1 MLWLV
6 IGLLAYVLLPWYA
19 IQDTAWYSVLPQV
32 FGGAETASGLVQV
45 LVHGRVWLALGLLGL
60 GLAAIGLAVPAGKP
74 QSTWLLAGGLV
85 GFLGLLSS
93 GFMIGA
99 RGWSFAILNA
109 QFGELS
115 VNQYGIGMGAFI
127 ALLSLV
133 MLTAFGVA
141 RRGYFKG
148 DLFIAASVL
157 GCSVLLLLFIAF
169 PVTKALYG
177 AFLNEDGHWALS
189 AIFERIGNER
199 VWGLSCLS
207 GGVRC
212 GVAWNTL
219 FLALLTATGTVIMG
233 TMMALLAERSAGPRV
248 QTPLRVV
255 ALLPIITPPFVV
267 GLGLILLFGRAGV
280 VNQFLEW
287 AFDMPP
293 TRWFYGL
300 FGIWIAQLFAF
311 TPIAFMIMRGVVQ
324 GVAPSMEE
332 AAQTLR
338 ASRSK
343 TFFTVTLPLLKPGLA
358 NAFLVGFIE
367 SIADFG
373 NPIVVGGQYSVLS
386 TDIFFA
392 IVGAQYDQGKAA
404 SLAWILTL
412 FALAVFAL
420 QRGLLGKQNY
430 TTVSGKGDAGIPM
443 ALPDGV
449 RRVLNMVVYPWL
461 AFTVVVYLF
470 AFAGGFVQT
479 WGRDYTLTFAHFKTA
494 FGLEWGQFGLV
505 WAGTAWNSF
514 FTTVKLAGLAAP
526 MTAAVGLLIAYLLAR
541 TEFRGQGWFEFVAL
555 LAFAIPGTVL
565 GVSYILA
572 FNVPPVELTGTG
584 LIIVLSFMF
593 RNLPVGVRAGTAA
606 FKQLDRSLDEA
617 SVMLRAST
625 FQTLRH
631 VVLPLLKPA
640 LVAALVYSFVRAMT
654 TVSAVIFLVTAENE
668 LATSYIIGRVGN
680 GDYGVALAY
689 CTVLIIL
696 MSAAIALI
704 QFLVGE
710 RKLGRRKAG
719 VKLSTV
725 AAH

>member
-1 MLWLV
+1 MV
-6 IGLLAYVLLPWYA
+6 GLLAYGLLPWYA